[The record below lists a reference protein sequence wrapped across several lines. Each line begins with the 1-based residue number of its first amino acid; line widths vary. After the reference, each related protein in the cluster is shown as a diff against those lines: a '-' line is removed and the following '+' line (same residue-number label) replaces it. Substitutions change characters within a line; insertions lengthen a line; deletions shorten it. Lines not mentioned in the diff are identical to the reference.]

1 MKPYVLLFVFL
12 YGCAGARDVTG
23 IYWSDKSPC
32 KLTLNNDSVFTFE
45 YTFQFKYEHATGT
58 WHKAGK
64 NKYIL
69 NSFVKNRKL
78 SINVSEVAGNVGSA
92 DNLVSTRIRIPD
104 QTYYKCGIFVDDAL
118 YETRSCDSLSSIVI
132 TKPLRSIYFGFSADE
147 RMPGRFLDTLYTQ
160 TFHPRMEYSNN
171 LNVEIAYVDSFFN
184 YRIFDSELI
193 HIANKKLMFYEKPGV
208 KTLLSKHSRNS
219 NN

>member
-1 MKPYVLLFVFL
+1 MRH
-12 YGCAGARDVTG
+12 AR
-23 IYWSDKSPC
+23 S
-32 KLTLNNDSVFTFE
+32 FE
-45 YTFQFKYEHATGT
+45 KRKQKTSSKE
-58 WHKAGK
+58 GK